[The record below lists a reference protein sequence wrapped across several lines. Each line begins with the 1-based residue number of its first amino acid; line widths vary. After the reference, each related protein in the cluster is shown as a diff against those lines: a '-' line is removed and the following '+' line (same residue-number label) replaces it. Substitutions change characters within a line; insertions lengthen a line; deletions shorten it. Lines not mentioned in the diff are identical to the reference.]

1 MGVLV
6 ASNIYIGLGAASL
19 TLAASLLLQPTVG
32 REQLWPLLGT
42 AGLFILA
49 MHTVNRYQER
59 SHYSGW
65 GTFSPRAFQR
75 FQQVM
80 LWIGVLALT
89 GALGIAASL
98 GLKEFFALAAFG
110 LLGTLY
116 TIKIVPL
123 QWARHI
129 MGIRRI
135 KDLPASR
142 DIATALGWTVATAI
156 VPLLTIG
163 ASSSLR
169 AVGVLGFVFVLVF
182 LRSAL
187 IGVRDVQGDKIMGM
201 ETIFKVVGKRRTKA
215 VLISAV
221 ATLTILLLGLALP
234 WDSLPLAAF
243 LFFVVP
249 YICTVCVSYHQ
260 RLLPKGAAGEI
271 LVDGQF
277 LLAGVLTLAW
287 HVWR

>member
-1 MGVLV
+1 
-6 ASNIYIGLGAASL
+6 
-19 TLAASLLLQPTVG
+19 
-32 REQLWPLLGT
+32 
-42 AGLFILA
+42 
-49 MHTVNRYQER
+49 
-59 SHYSGW
+59 
-65 GTFSPRAFQR
+65 
-75 FQQVM
+75 
-80 LWIGVLALT
+80 
-89 GALGIAASL
+89 
-98 GLKEFFALAAFG
+98 
-110 LLGTLY
+110 
-116 TIKIVPL
+116 
-123 QWARHI
+123 
-129 MGIRRI
+129 
-135 KDLPASR
+135 
-142 DIATALGWTVATAI
+142 
-156 VPLLTIG
+156 
-163 ASSSLR
+163 
-169 AVGVLGFVFVLVF
+169 LGFVFVLVF

-221 ATLTILLLGLALP
+221 ATLTVLVLGLTLP

-277 LLAGVLTLAW
+277 LLAGVLALAW